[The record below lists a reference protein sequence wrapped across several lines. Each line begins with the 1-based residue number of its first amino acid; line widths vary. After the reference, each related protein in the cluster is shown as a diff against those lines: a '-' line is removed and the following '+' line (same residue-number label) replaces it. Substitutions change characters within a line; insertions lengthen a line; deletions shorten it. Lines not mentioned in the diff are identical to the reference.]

1 MNKHYKVTDNET
13 GTVYNIEELSTLE
26 NDTIGYIRATPEQ
39 PKRDIWAEAQ
49 KLIEYNARNKLAGT
63 EKEQPEPK
71 QEPVNENQI
80 KNFSAF
86 LEDVSKY

>member
-13 GTVYNIEELSTLE
+13 GTVYNIEELSRLE

-49 KLIEYNARNKLAGT
+49 KLIEYNARNKVAGT
-63 EKEQPEPK
+63 EKEFPEPK
-71 QEPVNENQI
+71 QQPVNENQI
-80 KNFSAF
+80 KKFSA
-86 LEDVSKY
+86 LLKDAAEY